1 MEAVGNGKEAMVM
14 DDKQEAARARMA
26 YARQVRADKLAQEKA
41 ARDVDT
47 KDTEGEEVQHEA
59 DVAFRGSGLLAARAF
74 YNVTGM
80 FLCLEPSVPVGDM
93 RDWTLLHGSKD
104 GILLSYRQAKKFGLA
119 AGDEIEVTLRVVKR
133 KGANRGE

>member
-1 MEAVGNGKEAMVM
+1 M

-59 DVAFRGSGLLAARAF
+59 DVAFRGCGILAARSF

-133 KGANRGE
+133 KEAHI

>member
-1 MEAVGNGKEAMVM
+1 MTEGETTTS
-14 DDKQEAARARMA
+14 DKRDAARARMA
-26 YARQVRADKLAQEKA
+26 YARQVRADRLAQERA

-59 DVAFRGSGLLAARAF
+59 DVAFRGCGILAARSF

-104 GILLSYRQAKKFGLA
+104 GVLVSYRQAKKFGLA
-119 AGDEIEVTLRVVKR
+119 AGDEIEVTLRVLKR
-133 KGANRGE
+133 KEATHAQ